1 MKGLGGES
9 EGCYTE
15 NGEAKSSSHERRQ
28 RVSQLS
34 VPAGVGQ

>member
-9 EGCYTE
+9 EGCYKE
-15 NGEAKSSSHERRQ
+15 NGEVKSSSREMQQ